1 MNNGVKQVRKSISER
16 KKKRGITSNSKD
28 ISTKQIMPL
37 PQDEEKHGYYPSFFE
52 SEGGTKQR
60 SNFISGFVLKGILSA
75 MLFFGVA
82 LLWESD
88 ADVLVKPKDWTS
100 NALTEEFPFA
110 NVYKW
115 YQDSFGTPLAF
126 SPSQQ
131 VSNDNNQALAY
142 PVSGS
147 VTETFQANGKGIM
160 ISPDGTSNVSALRE
174 GIVIFSG
181 NDRVT
186 DKTVVIQHVD
196 GSKSTYGFL
205 SDIDVHLYQ
214 YIAAN
219 QRIGQFSPT
228 NEGETVYFSI
238 EKDNEYIDPVQVIKV
253 DDNP

>member
-1 MNNGVKQVRKSISER
+1 MNKGVKQVRKSIIER
-16 KKKRGITSNSKD
+16 KKKRGISTDSKGVT
-28 ISTKQIMPL
+28 TKQGIPL

-52 SEGGTKQR
+52 SSGESTQKSR
-60 SNFISGFVLKGILSA
+60 LISGFVLKGILSV

-88 ADVLVKPKDWTS
+88 LEMLSQPKEWTS
-100 NALTEEFPFA
+100 SALTDEFPFA

-115 YQDSFGTPLAF
+115 YQDTFGNPLAF
-126 SPSQQ
+126 SPSQNL
-131 VSNDNNQALAY
+131 VSEGVAPLAY
-142 PVSGS
+142 PVNGN

-160 ISPDGTSNVSALRE
+160 IAPGETTNVSALSE

-181 NDRVT
+181 NDRT
-186 DKTVVIQHVD
+186 TNKTVVVQHAD
-196 GSKSTYGFL
+196 GSKSTYGYL

-214 YIAAN
+214 YVATN

-228 NEGETVYFSI
+228 TENQTVYFSI
-238 EKDNEYIDPVQVIKV
+238 EKDNQYIDPVQVIKV